1 MGDTEAYRLWN
12 IQPGEE
18 IVISGIAGRFPDSDN
33 MNQLRENL
41 FNKKDLVRA
50 DHGRWKTDHPD
61 VPSRMG
67 IVNNLNKFDADFF
80 GLSFEE
86 AHTLGLETRMLL
98 EHSYEAIIDAGINP
112 KQLRGKN
119 TAVIIAASFSKT
131 QTKFLY
137 EDLEM
142 DGLNLTGC
150 HRSIMANM
158 ISYYLD
164 LKGPSYVIDTA
175 CSSSFY
181 AMAAGY
187 HCIIS
192 GKCEDAIIGAAQLCL
207 NNTTTLQFARLGVL
221 APDGYCRPF
230 DVAANGYSRSETMGV
245 IYLQKA
251 KNAKRIYAICPHI
264 KTNSDGYKK
273 EGITH
278 PSIRMQ
284 STLLKEFYDEC
295 GIPSCLD
302 YIEAHGTGTKV
313 GDPQEINAI
322 YNVLCKNRKTPLM
335 IGSVKSN
342 LGHAEVASGFT
353 QIAKV
358 IIAFETGFVPP
369 NINYTSPRTDIDAL
383 INGTVRVVEESMP
396 LKNGYIGINS
406 FGFGGSNAHTLLKWN
421 MKQKVNNRVPTDD
434 LPRLVILSGSTE
446 ESVKLFLNDVANH
459 PINIEYIRLIHDV
472 HADSIDGHRWRGF
485 TILNTLQP
493 DSIKEIQNCE
503 NAKRPVWFI
512 FSALGSQ
519 WPEMGRN
526 LLKFHVF
533 ANAIRMCDVTLKP
546 YGISV
551 TDILTKK
558 DEKVCEDAL
567 YAFVGIVAIQIGL
580 VDLLTLLGIIPDYM
594 ISHSAGELGCAYA
607 DGCLTIDQAILSA
620 YFIGLACTEGKII
633 RSSMAIVS
641 CDYECLKNMC
651 PMDVEIICRN
661 SENCS
666 VVSGP
671 TESVQK
677 FMKKLQI
684 NNIHVREI
692 HCNVPYHSSY
702 LESVENQLLLN
713 LNKVISLPKKRSPKW
728 VSTSIPRTEWF
739 TSASKLSSAD
749 YHTHSILSTVLFE
762 QTTHLI
768 QSNAVT
774 IEIAPHAV
782 LQHVLKESLR
792 KEVINVVLSRRTEQ
806 NIDIILQGIGRL
818 YNCGL
823 QPKVANLYPPVEFPV
838 SRGTPM
844 ISPSIRW
851 DHSKNWYVPSF
862 ERQTF
867 IKSGE
872 RYVEISP
879 NSEDYDH
886 YDYMC
891 GHVVDGRNLL
901 PATGYLVLV
910 WETIGMMKG
919 ITFTTIP
926 IIFRD
931 VNFIRATHLTKSNTV
946 KLIIAIQKD
955 GKFEITEE
963 GNVVVTGTVHETSI
977 PEQEMFQTDLLPE
990 NSDEEEH
997 MTARDIYKEL
1007 RLRGYQY
1014 SGWFRGLHSASISG
1028 NKGHIVWKANWVTF
1042 MDTMLQMYI
1051 IGYDT
1056 RDLYVPM
1063 SIRKLVINPK
1073 LHASKLRNS
1082 AVRMENATDK
1092 DKKLPIQIYKELDTI
1107 IAGGIEIRGL
1117 KATQISRRRLA
1128 QDVVTEEH
1136 VFVAHHDRA
1145 KISLNEAIRISAQ
1158 LALEDHQIIK
1168 IKTIEL
1174 VEDVDDVALEYLSSS
1189 FLVEAFGDVPLIQ
1202 TNITLLT
1209 SPNRFN
1215 SADLPQN
1222 ITIGDLNKPSVD
1234 DKALI
1239 VAGFN
1244 LLTKQQALL
1253 ERLLSFL
1260 REGGYLLSREKCD
1273 VIDYTKYLQQYQLN
1287 VILEKRTDKEMIVL
1301 LKKKILIGKRI
1312 VVYINNDNFN
1322 WLEDLK
1328 LLVSGENNLEE
1339 KSKIIIVG
1347 ERDFECGLLGFVNCL
1362 RKEPGGELV
1371 RAVLIQ
1377 DEKAPKFSLQDP
1389 FYKQQL
1395 EKDMIINVLRSNK
1408 NWGSYR
1414 HLRLPRPEAEP
1425 VPTAHICQTVRG
1437 NLSTFCWIENSLSV
1451 ESRREDL
1458 VRVVYSSLNF
1468 RDVMLATAKLVFSQ
1482 AISRGRL
1489 FQHIS
1494 LGLEYV
1500 GFDANGQRVMG
1511 IRDTNCIANVVVKDK
1526 DFCWKIPDAW
1536 TFEAAATVPC
1546 VYSTVYL
1553 ALYIYGKIKK
1563 GNKILIHS
1571 GTGGI
1576 GQAAIHLALK
1586 EGCEVFIT
1594 VGTNDK
1600 RNFIKKMFP
1609 SILDEHIGNSRDTS
1623 FEQMI
1628 MRETNGRGVDI
1639 VLNSLAE
1646 EKLIASVR
1654 CLAKNGRFLEIGKFD
1669 FISNNPLDMSM
1680 FQKGISFYGILL
1692 DNMCTGDHKYKS
1704 LLSKMV
1710 ADGLEDGTIKPIQVT
1725 VFSKTE
1731 IEEAFRYMAS
1741 GKHMGKIIINI
1752 QEKDKPL
1759 DKSIVAYRRYYSL
1772 RNKSYI
1778 ILGGLGGFGLELT
1791 DWLIFRG
1798 ARNVVLIS
1806 RTGMKNG
1813 YQRMKV
1819 RLWKSYGVNVLII
1832 KNIDVADSKDCE
1844 YILKTAEKEAPVDAI
1859 FNLGVVLRDSVLK
1872 NQTAQTFA
1880 ESFRSKARATQI
1892 LDKLSRKICPQLRH
1906 FVVFSSVSCGRGNAG
1921 QTNYGMANSIMER
1934 VCEKRAEEGLPGL
1947 AIQWGA
1953 VGDVGLVADMQE
1965 DDKELIIG
1973 GTLQQKISCCLDEL
1987 DKFLIQSRP
1996 VVSSMV
2002 VAEKKAGS
2010 SGLDSLVNTVANT
2023 LGIKDMKVVSQ
2034 NSCLVELGM
2043 DSMMVVEIKQIL
2055 EREFDIF
2062 LTAPEIRNLTFAKL
2076 NRMSN
2081 ANVSDA
2087 SMQDKK
2093 KFDTVELDVIKFLV
2107 GVLKDED
2114 FISEACL
2121 DFSTKKPKTTTE
2133 VFLIPGIDGCGTV
2146 FSHLVSNIKFSVTI
2160 LHYNTN
2166 NTDAIDAT
2174 NIISETSDHLTNYI
2188 LPKLRG
2194 GKDFVMVG
2202 YSFGSIIAIEL
2213 TRRLE
2218 AMNFIGR
2225 LVLIDGAPEQIQ
2237 MMYKHF
2243 TSNPNETDL
2252 QIVVLTNIM
2261 EVYSAGSSKKIL
2273 MELKKCKTWEE
2284 RYNIFAEQ
2292 FLATN
2297 TLLSPANLKMLCT
2310 RVYKNVSAIRQY
2322 DPSTLPPIRSS
2333 IILLK
2338 SAYSSH
2344 IPLKE
2349 DYGLQKVTQSLVKVH
2364 YIESTH
2370 ATILK
2375 SEKVLTAINGE
2386 PAI

>member
-1 MGDTEAYRLWN
+1 MDDTAEAYRLWN
-12 IQPGEE
+12 IHPGEE

-80 GLSFEE
+80 GLSFEQ

-119 TAVIIAASFSKT
+119 TAVIIAASYSET
-131 QTKFLY
+131 QNKFLF

-142 DGLNLTGC
+142 GGLNLTGC
-150 HRSIMANM
+150 HKSTMANM
-158 ISYYLD
+158 ISHHLD

-175 CSSSFY
+175 CSSTFY
-181 AMAAGY
+181 AMTLGY
-187 HCIIS
+187 HYIMS

-207 NNTTTLQFARLGVL
+207 NATVNLQFARLGVL
-221 APDGYCRPF
+221 SPDGYCRPF

-264 KTNSDGYKK
+264 KTNNDGYKK
-273 EGITH
+273 EGITY
-278 PSIRMQ
+278 PSLRMQ
-284 STLLKEFYDEC
+284 SALLMEFYDEC
-295 GIPSCLD
+295 GIPTSCLD
-302 YIEAHGTGTKV
+302 YIETHGTATKV

-322 YNVLCKNRKTPLM
+322 YNVFCKNRKTPLM

-342 LGHAEVASGFT
+342 LGHAEAASGFT
-353 QIAKV
+353 QIAKA

-369 NINYTSPRTDIDAL
+369 NINYTSPRNDIDAL
-383 INGTVRVVEESMP
+383 INGTVHIVEKPMP

-406 FGFGGSNAHTLLKWN
+406 FGVGGSNVHTLLKWN
-421 MKQKVNNRVPTDD
+421 FKQKVNNRAPIDA

-446 ESVKLFLNDVANH
+446 ELVKLFLNDVANR
-459 PINIEYIRLIHDV
+459 PINIEYIRLLHDV
-472 HADSIDGHRWRGF
+472 HADRIDGHSWRGF
-485 TILNTLQP
+485 TILNTLEP

-519 WPEMGRN
+519 WPGMGRN

-533 ANAIRMCDVTLKP
+533 ANAIKMCDVTLKP
-546 YGISV
+546 YSISV
-551 TDILTKK
+551 ADILTKT

-580 VDLLTLLGIIPDYM
+580 VDLLTSLGIIPDYM

-607 DGCLTIDQAILSA
+607 DGCLTTEQAILSA

-651 PMDVEIICRN
+651 PVDIEIICCN

-671 TESVQK
+671 TESVQE

-684 NNIHVREI
+684 NNIHVKKI

-702 LESVENQLLLN
+702 LESVEIQLLFN
-713 LNKVISLPKKRSPKW
+713 LNKVISRPKERSPKW

-768 QSNAVT
+768 PSNAVT

-792 KEVINVVLSRRTEQ
+792 PEVTNVVLSRRTKQ
-806 NIDIILQGIGRL
+806 NIDVILQGIGRL

-851 DHSKNWYVPSF
+851 DHSKNWYIPNF
-862 ERQTF
+862 ETQTF
-867 IKSGE
+867 IKSRE
-872 RYVEISP
+872 RYVEILL
-879 NSEDYDH
+879 NDEDYDF
-886 YDYMC
+886 MC
-891 GHVVDGRNLL
+891 DHVIDGRNLL

-910 WETIGMMKG
+910 WQTIGMMKG

-926 IIFRD
+926 ILFRD
-931 VNFIRATHLTKSNTV
+931 VNFIRATHLTKSDAV

-963 GNVVVTGTVHETSI
+963 GNVVVTGIVHETSN

-1028 NKGHIVWKANWVTF
+1028 NKGHIIWKANWVTF

-1051 IGYDT
+1051 MGHDT
-1056 RDLYVPM
+1056 RDLYVPT
-1063 SIRKLVINPK
+1063 SIQKLVINPK
-1073 LHASKLRNS
+1073 LHTSKLRNIAAS
-1082 AVRMENATDK
+1082 MENATDK
-1092 DKKLPIQIYKELDTI
+1092 DKKLPIQIYRELDTI

-1117 KATQISRRRLA
+1117 KATQIFRRKLA
-1128 QDVVTEEH
+1128 QDAVIEEH
-1136 VFVAHHDRA
+1136 LFVAHHDRA
-1145 KISLNEAIRISAQ
+1145 KISLNEAIRISVQ
-1158 LALEDHQIIK
+1158 LALEDHQTIK
-1168 IKTIEL
+1168 VKTIEL

-1189 FLVEAFGDVPLIQ
+1189 LLVEAFGDVPLIQ

-1209 SPNRFN
+1209 SPKRFN
-1215 SADLPQN
+1215 PADLSQN
-1222 ITIGDLNKPSVD
+1222 ISIGDLNISPSVD
-1234 DKALI
+1234 DKALM

-1244 LLTKQQALL
+1244 LLTKQQASLK
-1253 ERLLSFL
+1253 RLLSFL

-1273 VIDYTKYLQQYQLN
+1273 VIDYTKYLQQFELN

-1322 WLEDLK
+1322 WLEELK
-1328 LLVSGENNLEE
+1328 LLVSDENKLEQ
-1339 KSKIIIVG
+1339 KSRIIIVG
-1347 ERDFECGLLGFVNCL
+1347 ERDFECGLLGFINCL

-1371 RAVLIQ
+1371 RGVLIQ
-1377 DEKAPKFSLQDP
+1377 DENAPKFSLQDP

-1414 HLRLPRPEAEP
+1414 HLRLPRSEAEP
-1425 VPTAHICQTVRG
+1425 VPTAHVCQTVRG
-1437 NLSTFCWIENSLSV
+1437 DLSTFCWIENSLSV

-1468 RDVMLATAKLVFSQ
+1468 KDVMLATGKLASSQ

-1489 FQHIS
+1489 FQYIP

-1500 GFDANGQRVMG
+1500 GFDTNGQRVMG
-1511 IRDTNCIANVVVKDK
+1511 IRDTDCIANVIEKDK

-1563 GNKILIHS
+1563 GDKILIHS

-1586 EGCEVFIT
+1586 ERCEVFTT
-1594 VGTNDK
+1594 VGTSDK

-1609 SILDEHIGNSRDTS
+1609 TILDEHIGNSRDTS
-1623 FEQMI
+1623 FEQII

-1646 EKLIASVR
+1646 EKLIASIR
-1654 CLAKNGRFLEIGKFD
+1654 CVAKNGRFLEIGKFD
-1669 FISNNPLDMSM
+1669 LISNNPLDMSV
-1680 FQKGISFYGILL
+1680 FQRGISFYGILL
-1692 DNMCTGDHKYKS
+1692 DNMCTGNHKYKS

-1710 ADGLEDGTIKPIQVT
+1710 ADGLEDGTIKPIQVK

-1731 IEEAFRYMAS
+1731 VEEAFRYMAS

-1759 DKSIVAYRRYYSL
+1759 DKSIVAYRRYYCL

-1806 RTGMKNG
+1806 RTGIKNG

-1832 KNIDVADSKDCE
+1832 KNIDVADSKNCK
-1844 YILKTAEKEAPVDAI
+1844 YLLRTAEREAPVDAI
-1859 FNLGVVLRDSVLK
+1859 FNLGVVLKDSVLK

-1880 ESFRSKARATQI
+1880 ESFQSKARATQI
-1892 LDKLSRKICPQLRH
+1892 LDKHSRKICPQLRH

-2010 SGLDSLVNTVANT
+2010 FGLDNLVNTVANI
-2023 LGIKDMKVVSQ
+2023 LDIKDMKVVSQ
-2034 NSCLVELGM
+2034 NLSLAEFGM
-2043 DSMMVVEIKQIL
+2043 DSMMVVEIKQTL

-2076 NRMSN
+2076 NKISN
-2081 ANVSDA
+2081 ANVSDDNT
-2087 SMQDKK
+2087 QDKK
-2093 KFDTVELDVIKFLV
+2093 KFDTVEPDVIKFLV
-2107 GVLKDED
+2107 GVLKNED

-2133 VFLIPGIDGCGTV
+2133 VFLIPGIDGCGTI
-2146 FSHLVSNIKFSVTI
+2146 FNHLIPNIKFSITT

-2166 NTDAIDAT
+2166 NIDAT
-2174 NIISETSDHLTNYI
+2174 NIISETTDHLTNYI

-2218 AMNFIGR
+2218 AMNFKGR

-2237 MMYKHF
+2237 MMYKHY
-2243 TSNPNETDL
+2243 TSNSNEDL

-2261 EVYSAGSSKKIL
+2261 EVYSARSSKKIL

-2284 RYNIFAEQ
+2284 RYNIFAKQ

-2297 TLLSPANLKMLCT
+2297 TLLSPANLKTLCT
-2310 RVYKNVSAIRQY
+2310 TVYKNVSAIRQY
-2322 DPSTLPPIRSS
+2322 DPSTLPPIKSS

-2338 SAYSSH
+2338 SANSLH
-2344 IPLKE
+2344 IPFKE
-2349 DYGLQKVTQSLVKVH
+2349 DYGLQKVTQNLVKVH

-2370 ATILK
+2370 VMILK